1 MITCTHTDLIREVS
15 PAANGCVECLAMGD
29 EWEHLRLCMICGHVG
44 CCDSSKNK
52 HASAHAT
59 AAGHPIVESFE
70 PEEDWFWCYVDEV
83 AFLLEDA
90 PTMSYAPSHSEENRR

>member
-1 MITCTHTDLIREVS
+1 MNTCTHTDLIREVS

-44 CCDSSKNK
+44 CCDSSQNK

-70 PEEDWFWCYVDEV
+70 PGEDWLWCYVDEV

-90 PTMSYAPSHSEENRR
+90 PTMSYAHQAQKRTGG